1 MTRVVSVA
9 TMIEQIDGLRG
20 GADMLRG
27 GSRDL
32 SEWEEEFT
40 TSIVQRYHAVG
51 KDTTQLSDK
60 QVASVERIWRK
71 HFA

>member
-1 MTRVVSVA
+1 MSRTVSVA
-9 TMIEQIDGLRG
+9 TMIEQIDGLCG
-20 GADMLRG
+20 GTDMLRG

-40 TSIVQRYHAVG
+40 TG

-60 QVASVERIWRK
+60 QLDSVERIWRK